1 MMLMRRL
8 AAEGLG
14 TALLTAT
21 VVGSGVMAQR
31 LAQGND
37 AIALLANTGATV
49 AALATLIALFAPV
62 SGAHFNPVV
71 SVALTLLRRHRWSE
85 AAGYATVQVVG
96 AVAGTML
103 AHAMFAL
110 PLVQASI
117 HVRTGPAVWLSP
129 ILPSQLRAH

>member
-37 AIALLANTGATV
+37 AIALLANTG
-49 AALATLIALFAPV
+49 
-62 SGAHFNPVV
+62 
-71 SVALTLLRRHRWSE
+71 RR
-85 AAGYATVQVVG
+85 
-96 AVAGTML
+96 
-103 AHAMFAL
+103 
-110 PLVQASI
+110 
-117 HVRTGPAVWLSP
+117 
-129 ILPSQLRAH
+129 